1 MRSKFQFTL
10 IELLTVIAIIAVLAG
25 ILLPAL
31 NRARGRAHSTACLN
45 NQKQIGTGF
54 LFYANDFNDSVM
66 LALNVGNA
74 GNWHSY
80 HALLSDSPS
89 WQATADW
96 AANLPAPM
104 LFKLGYYNWKLN
116 NCPATAQRLP
126 DATSYHPYVYAV
138 PFPSGD
144 PSFGLRP
151 EYQTWSGGGNPAA
164 YILLKHM
171 RRGDKS
177 WGLADSV
184 KTDDQPDLQI
194 WYVTTG
200 QNAGYALRHS
210 DRANMWFFD
219 GHAAATDRFR
229 LREIFTFHSGG
240 STVPVVIGNS
250 KFNF

>member
-104 LFKLGYYNWKLN
+104 FFKLGYYNWKLN

-126 DATSYHPYVYAV
+126 DATNYHPYVYAV

-151 EYQTWSGGGNPAA
+151 EYQTWSGGGNPAT
-164 YILLKHM
+164 YILLKRM

-184 KTDDQPDLQI
+184 RYGMSRRVRTQDMRSGTATARICGSSTDMRRRPTVSGCVKFSLSI
-194 WYVTTG
+194 PAV
-200 QNAGYALRHS
+200 R
-210 DRANMWFFD
+210 
-219 GHAAATDRFR
+219 RFR
-229 LREIFTFHSGG
+229 L
-240 STVPVVIGNS
+240 
-250 KFNF
+250 